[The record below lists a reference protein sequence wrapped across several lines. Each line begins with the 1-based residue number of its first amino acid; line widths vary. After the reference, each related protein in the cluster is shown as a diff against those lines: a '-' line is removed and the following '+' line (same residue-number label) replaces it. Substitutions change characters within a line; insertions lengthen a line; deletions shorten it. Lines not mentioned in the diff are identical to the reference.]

1 MIDKWTLNYFDYWHL
16 LEEGFL
22 SCVLKISI
30 DSSNWAIRSNW
41 PKKSR
46 LIQRTSSEFLLLYPL
61 GEDSRLEEVWGAV
74 KGGIIRNEIAL
85 NQRVIQSTAIY
96 RSAGSKLWRNW
107 NRRRP
112 RCSAHDNS
120 ELGLWREKPTRARQS
135 NFDFLWRDSG
145 MQKGRNRGKGFFLN
159 YISARI
165 EE

>member
-1 MIDKWTLNYFDYWHL
+1 MNIKLFRL
-16 LEEGFL
+16 LTFPGRGRG
-22 SCVLKISI
+22 ISI
-30 DSSNWAIRSNW
+30 VRVKNINRFLKLSDKIKLAEEIPTD
-41 PKKSR
+41 PKDVFR
-46 LIQRTSSEFLLLYPL
+46 IPPLYPL

-120 ELGLWREKPTRARQS
+120 ELGL
-135 NFDFLWRDSG
+135 
-145 MQKGRNRGKGFFLN
+145 
-159 YISARI
+159 
-165 EE
+165 

>member
-112 RCSAHDNS
+112 RCMRTIILNSACDERS
-120 ELGLWREKPTRARQS
+120 RPARG
-135 NFDFLWRDSG
+135 NRTLIFYGVILACKKDEIEERD
-145 MQKGRNRGKGFFLN
+145 FFLTTFLL
-159 YISARI
+159 
-165 EE
+165 E